1 MTESINPNDGSQ
13 SSPPSGDQPGSINPD
28 AVSELLEG
36 EGLVTESELRA
47 LAESGGRI
55 PSVPSDPAIGN
66 QNSSSHAS
74 GPFDMTDPKNQMTDD
89 GGWPVEDEEQFKHS
103 SPDSPGLLKAI
114 PLANEE
120 YRFRLM

>member
-28 AVSELLEG
+28 AVNDVREAG
-36 EGLVTESELRA
+36 GLITDQESLA
-47 LAESGGRI
+47 LAKSRGRI

-103 SPDSPGLLKAI
+103 SPDSPRLLKAI
-114 PLANEE
+114 MEFFSRP
-120 YRFRLM
+120 RG

>member
-13 SSPPSGDQPGSINPD
+13 SFPPSGDEQRPINPD
-28 AVSELLEG
+28 AVDALLKMG
-36 EGLVTESELRA
+36 VGFTERES
-47 LAESGGRI
+47 LAWAERRGRI

-74 GPFDMTDPKNQMTDD
+74 GPFDMTDPMYQMTDD

-103 SPDSPGLLKAI
+103 SPDSPRLLKAI
-114 PLANEE
+114 MEFFSRP
-120 YRFRLM
+120 RG